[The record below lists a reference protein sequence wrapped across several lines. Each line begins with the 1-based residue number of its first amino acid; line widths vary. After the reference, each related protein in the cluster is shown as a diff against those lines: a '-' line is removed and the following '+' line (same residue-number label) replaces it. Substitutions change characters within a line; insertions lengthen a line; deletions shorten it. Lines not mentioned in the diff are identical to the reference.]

1 MGCGKERVGFRNIP
15 LLILSA
21 VLLLDSQVFA
31 SEFTGQVVSI
41 LDGDTIEILHE
52 GHPVRIRLPQSQRH
66 SKERRNPLNRKNGEA
81 HTLACHQL
89 GLLTPKIR
97 PASPQNTATNKA
109 TIIIGS
115 IITS

>member
-1 MGCGKERVGFRNIP
+1 MGCGKERVGFRKIP

-52 GHPVRIRLPQSQRH
+52 GHPERIRLPQSQRH
-66 SKERRNPLNRKNGEA
+66 SNRTAQPA
-81 HTLACHQL
+81 H
-89 GLLTPKIR
+89 
-97 PASPQNTATNKA
+97 S
-109 TIIIGS
+109 
-115 IITS
+115 